1 MGSGVED
8 HAGGIR
14 GLRNLLTGEHSGA
27 VVYDLLKAGWR
38 ESDIGTAALSWSEFR
53 DFVAWLPPTGES
65 AFHRSKYPKS
75 WWWTPEF
82 DFLALQT
89 YAALGANWQRA
100 GGESDPPE
108 LITCPQE
115 DWQRAAVVEDP
126 DAVPADQIQDE
137 LARRRAAI
145 SA

>member
-1 MGSGVED
+1 M
-8 HAGGIR
+8 
-14 GLRNLLTGEHSGA
+14 
-27 VVYDLLKAGWR
+27 
-38 ESDIGTAALSWSEFR
+38 
-53 DFVAWLPPTGES
+53 AWLPPTGES
-65 AFHRSKYPKS
+65 ALYRAMNPRS
-75 WWWTPEF
+75 WWWTQEF

-108 LITCPQE
+108 LITRPQE
-115 DWQRAAVVEDP
+115 DWQLAAVVEDP

-145 SA
+145 TA